1 MLDVHPLHEKIHGF
15 RDFLLH
21 LLTITIGL
29 LIALGL
35 EGCVEWNHHRN
46 LRNEAEA
53 NLRQEIAANQKDLA
67 EDRSAIVEGH
77 KQLKEITSVLEMR
90 RDGKQVGHKSLSL
103 NATIATLHDVSWQTA
118 ANTGALSYME
128 YAKVQRYAEAYQMQK
143 QFADLQ
149 NNFVEKMPDML
160 SLVMTLA
167 QDPVKI
173 SSNDAAAA
181 LPDVRKAM
189 SYLDAMR
196 QIGGALDETYTRT
209 LKAE

>member
-1 MLDVHPLHEKIHGF
+1 MFIRCTRRSMGF
-15 RDFLLH
+15 AIFLLH
-21 LLTITIGL
+21 LLTITISL

-35 EGCVEWNHHRN
+35 EGCVEWDHHRN

-53 NLRQEIAANQKDLA
+53 NLRQETAAIQKDLA

-77 KQLKEITSVLEMR
+77 KQLKEIPSVLEMR

-160 SLVMTLA
+160 SL
-167 QDPVKI
+167 
-173 SSNDAAAA
+173 
-181 LPDVRKAM
+181 AM
-189 SYLDAMR
+189 
-196 QIGGALDETYTRT
+196 
-209 LKAE
+209 